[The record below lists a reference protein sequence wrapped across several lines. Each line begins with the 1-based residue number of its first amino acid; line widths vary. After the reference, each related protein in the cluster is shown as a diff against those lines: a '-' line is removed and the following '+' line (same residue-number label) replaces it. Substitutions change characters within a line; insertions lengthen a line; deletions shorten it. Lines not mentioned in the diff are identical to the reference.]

1 MRAGDATAVFD
12 LFDMTPEKLRA
23 ALLSAQPVAQ
33 PVAQT
38 VHGVANLTIGN
49 DVNSDDEGV
58 IG

>member
-33 PVAQT
+33 T